1 MYTPDDFNLDNAPRE
16 MVQYVI
22 DNVDNF
28 HERYNH
34 ALNRIGILRAPLRL
48 VDYELYNEIDNAMC
62 DFGCDIDTFDI
73 NDYDIEEIFG

>member
-48 VDYELYNEIDNAMC
+48 VDYELYNEIDDAMAYLRS
-62 DFGCDIDTFDI
+62 DHLWTKPNLKKLNII
-73 NDYDIEEIFG
+73 